1 LKTHGTNFKIGFWQR
16 ICDEVLFPIF
26 GVLRNKK
33 DISRFPS
40 QEAMSVW
47 LSTTLISALRSLIE
61 LFTVY
66 FETLSTFL
74 GGLLDLLCACICQGE
89 QVAWR
94 RTRLDSDSI
103 FPFLENDTLARIGTA
118 CFQQL
123 LEDNVKKLS
132 PEKWELIV
140 GTFIQLFSTT
150 TARQLFDESLR
161 AESTLPEDGGEIA
174 AQGELTSGKW
184 LGLSFQLI
192 QGPPYHH
199 KVSLAT
205 FSDAPEKLGPLTA
218 SARRRIFQQIIVKC
232 VLQLLL
238 IETTHELLQN
248 DDVYNTIP
256 AKHLLRFMTALD
268 DSYEFA
274 RKFNADKELRLA
286 LWKVGEC
293 FRPLTS
299 TPR

>member
-1 LKTHGTNFKIGFWQR
+1 
-16 ICDEVLFPIF
+16 
-26 GVLRNKK
+26 
-33 DISRFPS
+33 
-40 QEAMSVW
+40 
-47 LSTTLISALRSLIE
+47 
-61 LFTVY
+61 
-66 FETLSTFL
+66 
-74 GGLLDLLCACICQGE
+74 
-89 QVAWR
+89 
-94 RTRLDSDSI
+94 
-103 FPFLENDTLARIGTA
+103 
-118 CFQQL
+118 

-174 AQGELTSGKW
+174 AQGELGSGKPVNFHV
-184 LGLSFQLI
+184 SSI
-192 QGPPYHH
+192 CAHPVYYT
-199 KVSLAT
+199 VSLAT

-274 RKFNADKELRLA
+274 RKFNADKDLRLA

-293 FRPLTS
+293 WRLLTF
-299 TPR
+299 TFNN

>member
-1 LKTHGTNFKIGFWQR
+1 MSRNLARKSGSSSSELSFSCFPQLQRVSFSTNRFERKIHCLKTEGRSQR
-16 ICDEVLFPIF
+16 KVGGQAGHHSHCHL
-26 GVLRNKK
+26 
-33 DISRFPS
+33 SSHCPS
-40 QEAMSVW
+40 
-47 LSTTLISALRSLIE
+47 
-61 LFTVY
+61 
-66 FETLSTFL
+66 
-74 GGLLDLLCACICQGE
+74 
-89 QVAWR
+89 
-94 RTRLDSDSI
+94 
-103 FPFLENDTLARIGTA
+103 
-118 CFQQL
+118 
-123 LEDNVKKLS
+123 
-132 PEKWELIV
+132 
-140 GTFIQLFSTT
+140 
-150 TARQLFDESLR
+150 
-161 AESTLPEDGGEIA
+161 
-174 AQGELTSGKW
+174 
-184 LGLSFQLI
+184 
-192 QGPPYHH
+192 YHR

-274 RKFNADKELRLA
+274 RKFNADKDLRLA

-299 TPR
+299 AP